1 MDVSFVAKLKTYDD
15 FIACYNE
22 GDEKKLYDGESLLF
36 IQYQIIM

>member
-22 GDEKKLYDGESLLF
+22 GDEKNYMTANPYCF